1 MRSSQPFLWYYY
13 VASLPDI
20 THSGGA
26 SDAGDTRA
34 AHGSMFSNAETDGEC
49 DEIVPLLSLVWNRAR
64 GSDAEVAAMVEQVKQ
79 ECLAIV
85 FHGDVRGAGHAVG
98 EREDSLS
105 DAQISLIHET
115 RLAQGIQHG

>member
-64 GSDAEVAAMVEQVKQ
+64 GSDAEVAAMVEEVEQK
-79 ECLAIV
+79 CLTIV
-85 FHGDVRGAGHAVG
+85 FHSNVRGARHAIG
-98 EREDSLS
+98 ERKDSLG
-105 DAQISLIHET
+105 DAQVGLIHKP
-115 RLAQGIQHG
+115 RLA